1 MALQQSPQV
10 SPAESL
16 LSAPG
21 DNYTSLFSES
31 SSPDNGIA
39 TMNPMEMMTP
49 QSYSG
54 DKSDRLSPVPEDADD
69 ADSLAGDKK
78 PAKKRKSWG
87 QVLPE
92 PKTNLPPR
100 KRAKTDDEKEQRR
113 VERVLRNRRAAQSS
127 RERKR
132 LEVEA
137 LEKRNQELET
147 LLLSAQKTNLLLVE
161 ELNKFRRDSGVVTRT
176 SSSLDSLRDNQ
187 ISLSPE
193 LFSSQDGHPADA
205 ESGNGLVEEL
215 LMTSNPTVNP
225 VALSPELAPAKEAVA
240 ETESTEQNTATSPDL
255 TQRPAAMLS
264 DLQCHTSAE
273 VPKSFR
279 FSQTPMSPRSDWT
292 LPLRMLLLSASAMIS
307 ACHRPLTQIAMSSKA
322 GFSLLPTPQL
332 LTTIIWLVTLPPAS
346 RINHPMSS
354 STSTTSS
361 ATRQTTSPL
370 TLWQRAT
377 MPLRT
382 TDSTSR
388 STTLRLK
395 SLRKILS
402 SSPSLAR
409 PLMDATMVAL
419 RLVSERGDDQVGNLQ
434 RESSG
439 TRDEACELTRCLS
452 GADLPSKEVLLTLL
466 WTLKMEAQRIKNK
479 DGSTTV
485 DELACA
491 SEQEPTPK
499 YIIKVAGAKQRRR
512 RTGGVTKRYRLA

>member
-1 MALQQSPQV
+1 MALQQSQQV

-16 LSAPG
+16 LSAPSE
-21 DNYTSLFSES
+21 NYTSLFSES
-31 SSPDNGIA
+31 SSPDNSLTID
-39 TMNPMEMMTP
+39 PMEMMTP
-49 QSYSG
+49 QSYAG
-54 DKSDRLSPVPEDADD
+54 DKSDRLSPVAEDDD
-69 ADSLAGDKK
+69 DDETGDKK
-78 PAKKRKSWG
+78 PTKKRKSWG

-147 LLLSAQKTNLLLVE
+147 MLHNAQKTNILLAE
-161 ELNKFRRDSGVVTRT
+161 ELDRFRRDSGVVTRT
-176 SSSLDSLRDNQ
+176 SSPLDSLRDNQ

-193 LFSSQDGHPADA
+193 LFSSHDGHTADA
-205 ESGNGLVEEL
+205 ESSQKLVEEL
-215 LMTSNPTVNP
+215 LMTANPTVNP
-225 VALSPELAPAKEAVA
+225 VALSPELGPKKEPVKSEPMEQT
-240 ETESTEQNTATSPDL
+240 ETTSPVL
-255 TQRPAAMLS
+255 TQHPAEMLS

-273 VPKSFR
+273 VPKSFQN
-279 FSQTPMSPRSDWT
+279 SQTPMSPLLAWT
-292 LPLRMLLLSASAMIS
+292 LQLRMLLLSASVMIS
-307 ACHRPLTQIAMSSKA
+307 ACQRPLTQIAMSSKA

-332 LTTIIWLVTLPPAS
+332 LTTIIWLVTVPPAS
-346 RINHPMSS
+346 RINPS
-354 STSTTSS
+354 STSTSTTLS
-361 ATRQTTSPL
+361 ATKQATSPL

-382 TDSTSR
+382 TVSTSR

-452 GADLPSKEVLLTLL
+452 GANLPSREVLLTLL
-466 WTLKMEAQRIKNK
+466 WTLKMESQRIKNR
-479 DGSTTV
+479 DGNTTV
-485 DELACA
+485 DELMSA
-491 SEQEPTPK
+491 SEQEPNPK
-499 YIIKVAGAKQRRR
+499 YIIEVAGRKHMRRR
-512 RTGGVTKRYRLA
+512 PGGVSKRYRLA

>member
-1 MALQQSPQV
+1 MALQQSQQV

-16 LSAPG
+16 LSAPSE
-21 DNYTSLFSES
+21 NYTSLFSES
-31 SSPDNGIA
+31 SSPDNSLTID
-39 TMNPMEMMTP
+39 PMEMMTP
-49 QSYSG
+49 QSYAG
-54 DKSDRLSPVPEDADD
+54 DKSDRLSPVAEDDD
-69 ADSLAGDKK
+69 DDETGDKK
-78 PAKKRKSWG
+78 PTKKRKSWG

-147 LLLSAQKTNLLLVE
+147 MLHNAQKTNILLAE
-161 ELNKFRRDSGVVTRT
+161 ELDRFRRDSGVVTRT
-176 SSSLDSLRDNQ
+176 SSPLDSLRDNQ

-193 LFSSQDGHPADA
+193 LFSSHDGHTADA
-205 ESGNGLVEEL
+205 ESSQKLVEEL
-215 LMTSNPTVNP
+215 LMTANPTVNP
-225 VALSPELAPAKEAVA
+225 VALSPELGPKKEPVVKS
-240 ETESTEQNTATSPDL
+240 ETMEQTETTSPVL
-255 TQRPAAMLS
+255 TQHPAEMLS

-273 VPKSFR
+273 VPKSFQN
-279 FSQTPMSPRSDWT
+279 SQTPMSPLLAWT
-292 LPLRMLLLSASAMIS
+292 LQLRMLLHSASAMIS
-307 ACHRPLTQIAMSSKA
+307 ACQRPLTQIAMSSKA

-332 LTTIIWLVTLPPAS
+332 LTTIIWLVTVPPAS
-346 RINHPMSS
+346 RINPS
-354 STSTTSS
+354 STSTSTTLS
-361 ATRQTTSPL
+361 ATKQATSPL

-382 TDSTSR
+382 TVSTSR

-452 GADLPSKEVLLTLL
+452 GANLPSREVLLTLL
-466 WTLKMEAQRIKNK
+466 WTLKMESQRIKNR
-479 DGSTTV
+479 DGNTTV
-485 DELACA
+485 DELMSA
-491 SEQEPTPK
+491 SEQEPNPK
-499 YIIKVAGAKQRRR
+499 YIIEVAGRKHMRRR
-512 RTGGVTKRYRLA
+512 PGGVSKRYRLA